1 MSGKREYVKNH
12 IVNPCNHYFIG
23 PFQFLI
29 LCLVVSES
37 LLGFWMW
44 IVINGDYTERIVIGV
59 LSVAIMIATLV
70 IFCVVYSIKKK
81 SDDFKKPTN

>member
-1 MSGKREYVKNH
+1 
-12 IVNPCNHYFIG
+12 
-23 PFQFLI
+23 
-29 LCLVVSES
+29 
-37 LLGFWMW
+37 MW